1 MKLNKSHIRQVLRT
15 CDRTLI
21 FRLFFKYYGYIDRNT
36 IYDFIIKF
44 SPNKRVRSLAY
55 YIAFESPHRYI
66 ENCYKGPHGYFS
78 PLPLSHV
85 INYVKSM
92 LKRKFDNYSKIPVL
106 GKTHLYFAHPI
117 FLHSDYNKVR
127 LIEIKGNEKLIQII
141 FSLFNKYSNYEKN

>member
-1 MKLNKSHIRQVLRT
+1 MKLNKSHICKVLRT

-21 FRLFFKYYGYIDRNT
+21 FRLYFKLYGFIDRNA
-36 IYDFIIKF
+36 IYNFIVQY
-44 SPNKRVRSLAY
+44 SPNKRVRSFAYTLAY
-55 YIAFESPHRYI
+55 DSPHSYI
-66 ENCYKGPHGYFS
+66 ENCYKGIHGYYS

-106 GKTHLYFAHPI
+106 GKTHLYFANPF

-141 FSLFNKYSNYEKN
+141 FFTF